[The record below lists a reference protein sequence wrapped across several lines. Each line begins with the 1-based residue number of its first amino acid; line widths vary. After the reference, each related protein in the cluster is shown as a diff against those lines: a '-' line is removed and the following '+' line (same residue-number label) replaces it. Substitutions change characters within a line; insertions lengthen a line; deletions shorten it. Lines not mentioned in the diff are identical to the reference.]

1 MAQWFSSDNSLAA
14 VQPSIGN
21 RLSKKFNLN
30 LDSELVRDLVI
41 EVYPK

>member
-1 MAQWFSSDNSLAA
+1 MAKCP
-14 VQPSIGN
+14 PSIGN